1 MKKALVI
8 GGTSGIGGV
17 IANVLDDEHNVTR
30 VGRKEWNFVTE
41 PCPYDLADFD
51 VLVFSAGAEFGGDQ
65 NFVTQSINDTELTLQ
80 TNLNSQIRVFKDY
93 VAAHQGPGH
102 IIFVGSA
109 HSCEGTAKHKLI
121 YTVSRIAIREF
132 ILGARRELAE
142 SRPELRVS
150 FIRPGRVRTNFL
162 RNKYHGDITQ
172 EQEEEYYSTAPYMT
186 VDELRPYIQDI
197 VSGKLQHLQEIIF
210 SAVPT

>member
-1 MKKALVI
+1 MKSALVI
-8 GGTSGIGGV
+8 GGTSGIGGA
-17 IANVLDDEHNVTR
+17 IADVLEHDHNVIR
-30 VGRKEWNFVTE
+30 VGRREWNFVTE
-41 PCPYDLADFD
+41 PCPYDLASFD

-65 NFVTQSINDTELTLQ
+65 NFVTQSIDDTELTLQ

-93 VAAHQGPGH
+93 VSTRIGPGH

-109 HSCEGTAKHKLI
+109 HSCETTAKNKLI

-150 FIRPGRVRTNFL
+150 LIRPGRVRTNFL

-172 EQEEEYYSTAPYMT
+172 EQEEEYYNKAPYLT
-186 VDELRPYIQDI
+186 VDELKPYIQDI
-197 VSGKLQHLQEIIF
+197 VSGKLHHLQEIIF
-210 SAVPT
+210 SAVPI

>member
-1 MKKALVI
+1 MKTALVI
-8 GGTSGIGGV
+8 GGTSGIGSV
-17 IANVLDDEHNVTR
+17 IADILDDDHMVFR

-41 PCPYDLADFD
+41 PCPYDIASYD

-65 NFVTQSINDTELTLQ
+65 NFVTQTIDDTELTLQ
-80 TNLNSQIRVFKDY
+80 TNLNSQIRVFKEY
-93 VAAHQGPGH
+93 AENRQGAGH

-109 HSCEGTAKHKLI
+109 HSCETTAKHKLI

-132 ILGARRELAE
+132 ILGARRELAD
-142 SRPELRVS
+142 SKPDLRVS
-150 FIRPGRVRTNFL
+150 LIRPGRVRTNFL
-162 RNKYHGDITQ
+162 KNKHHGNITQ
-172 EQEEEYYSTAPYMT
+172 DQEEEYYSKAPYMT
-186 VDELRPYIQDI
+186 VDEIRPYISDI